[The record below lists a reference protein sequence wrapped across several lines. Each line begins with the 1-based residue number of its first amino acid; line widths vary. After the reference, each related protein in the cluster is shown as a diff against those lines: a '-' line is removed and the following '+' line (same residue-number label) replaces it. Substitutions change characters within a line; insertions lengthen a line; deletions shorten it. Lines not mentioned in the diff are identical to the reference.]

1 MPKTIDAFFARGG
14 GAETPVRAARA
25 ETRAAA
31 EDGASGRRRSAGAR
45 DGGSRFSR
53 CPICG
58 KDVPVMF
65 LATHADGCEGARA
78 REETTER
85 SRGAEMAATA
95 SAPSA
100 PNAFESMMAAQKE
113 RERVRVFA
121 LTFDASVERW
131 RATVGKSAPTVDA
144 TWSNKVVLKEKLSS
158 GVTCTTSLKLVT
170 DFKDDLKLP
179 GHDRAII
186 EAIIEAREVMDAKAK
201 RAAIVGQEEQL
212 KTSVIKSALQKNIR
226 RGRAVAASR
235 VATHMCLSPDSFVEC
250 VRRLVII
257 SLEDAILHPEVPI
270 LTWLMCA
277 TSKGFEP
284 SDAMRAC
291 VIRIAG
297 EMAAINVKDKVSY
310 GAAAAGSSDTLTL
323 NDVESQ
329 LSTEESTI
337 VQSLIIRAHFGGMSG
352 DVAMLHGY
360 SRIWL
365 QRFKENTCNTSVPLD
380 YDSLRN
386 SEIIEESE
394 NKSQWLSYLE
404 LTHEAA
410 RESSDAEATFAKWGG
425 FMRREDIP
433 IAAVD
438 FHVSNCVESVLQAP
452 TIRLKIVDIGKEL
465 GFGDDM
471 NVTDAVK
478 SAIWRHSAGLNLKV
492 AIEPRETKKLKKEK
506 APGERGADAKQ
517 RLSLAIWDVIKD
529 ELERW
534 VKRYLAFRMP
544 R

>member
-1 MPKTIDAFFARGG
+1 M
-14 GAETPVRAARA
+14 
-25 ETRAAA
+25 
-31 EDGASGRRRSAGAR
+31 
-45 DGGSRFSR
+45 
-53 CPICG
+53 
-58 KDVPVMF
+58 MF

-78 REETTER
+78 GGEATDGSPSSATP
-85 SRGAEMAATA
+85 AAA
-95 SAPSA
+95 NAPSA

-113 RERVRVFA
+113 RERVRVFT
-121 LTFDASVERW
+121 LSFDASVEKW
-131 RATVGKSAPTVDA
+131 RATVGKSAPTADA
-144 TWSNKVVLKEKLSS
+144 TWSNKVVVKEKLSS
-158 GVTCTTSLKLVT
+158 GTTCTTTLKLVT
-170 DFKDDLKLP
+170 YSTDDVKVARQ
-179 GHDRAII
+179 DRAIL
-186 EAIIEAREVMDAKAK
+186 EAIVEAREVMDAKAK
-201 RAAIVGQEEQL
+201 RAAIAGQEEQL

-226 RGRAVAASR
+226 RGRAVAATR
-235 VATHMCLSPDSFVEC
+235 VATHMCLSPESFVEC

-297 EMAAINVKDKVSY
+297 EMAAISVKDRVSY
-310 GAAAAGSSDTLTL
+310 GAAAAGSSDALTL
-323 NDVESQ
+323 SDVEAQ
-329 LSTEESTI
+329 LATEESTL
-337 VQSLIIRAHFGGMSG
+337 VQSLIIRAHFGGMPG

-365 QRFKENTCNTSVPLD
+365 QRFKENESNTSVPLD

-394 NKSQWLSYLE
+394 NKSPWLSYLE
-404 LTHEAA
+404 LAHEAA
-410 RESSDAEATFAKWGG
+410 RESNDAEAASATWGG

-438 FHVSNCVESVLQAP
+438 FHVSNCVESVLQVP

-465 GFGDDM
+465 GFGDEM
-471 NVTDAVK
+471 NVTDSVK
-478 SAIWRHSAGLNLKV
+478 SAIWRHSAGVNLKV
-492 AIEPRETKKLKKEK
+492 AIETRGAKRVKKEK
-506 APGERGADAKQ
+506 DRSQSNADAKQ
-517 RLSLAIWDVIKD
+517 RLSLAIWDVLKD